1 MLHQHGVQWRVRNQ
15 SSLIIFIGF
24 CEDCRLKMTLSTIV
38 ELVVARGVYERLS
51 TQYQKIKVRTDV
63 KEARLLREIGR
74 NPTLVHIRDGVGQA
88 KAGIPL
94 LIEMSLALI
103 KTTEHLS
110 AWVKYAQKLDFSE
123 ALAKFMV
130 CPRKFRNYATTSSF

>member
-1 MLHQHGVQWRVRNQ
+1 
-15 SSLIIFIGF
+15 
-24 CEDCRLKMTLSTIV
+24 MTLSTIV

-94 LIEMSLALI
+94 LIES
-103 KTTEHLS
+103 
-110 AWVKYAQKLDFSE
+110 V
-123 ALAKFMV
+123 
-130 CPRKFRNYATTSSF
+130 PRVNQDRGTFKRVGEICAETWISVQGFCGGRKGTDCGSS